1 MRVTKLYCPPALGI
15 IAANSP
21 KLNAA
26 INVIIPVRTQAN
38 KTRGPLPSCLVISE
52 VTRNIP
58 LPIMLPETS
67 SVESNNPNFLVA
79 LILLKTEYY
88 KKGLGLPSL
97 FRNMDKT

>member
-1 MRVTKLYCPPALGI
+1 LGI

-21 KLNAA
+21 KLSAA
-26 INVIIPVRTQAN
+26 MSVITPVNSQAN
-38 KTRGPLPSCLVISE
+38 KTSGPLPSCLVMSD
-52 VTRNIP
+52 VTKNIP
-58 LPIMLPETS
+58 LPIILPETS

>member
-1 MRVTKLYCPPALGI
+1 LGI

-21 KLNAA
+21 KLSAA
-26 INVIIPVRTQAN
+26 MSVITPVNSHAN
-38 KTRGPLPSCLVISE
+38 NTSGPLPSCLVMSD
-52 VTRNIP
+52 VTKNIP
-58 LPIMLPETS
+58 LPIILPETS